1 MVAGIPGT
9 SISGLYY
16 ILLAFLMPVKEAY
29 LSCNGRSSMK
39 RWMHVALQ
47 MINAAGIIG
56 CIFGTGWVLSYL
68 IKKSQLMLHGQIP
81 QQVSSLMSLTSACAA
96 LAEKGSAGVCAPR
109 KESAKVT
116 GAAPGC
122 ATLGSASSQRRY
134 CSSSSRVGSASSS
147 VMSLPSGQARCA
159 QSWPVQGASHTQPRT
174 LSASQVSALFGSPP

>member
-47 MINAAGIIG
+47 MVNAAGIIG
-56 CIFGTGWVLSYL
+56 CIFGTGWVLSY
-68 IKKSQLMLHGQIP
+68 IIRKSQLMMHGQIP

-96 LAEKGSAGVCAPR
+96 LAILAV
-109 KESAKVT
+109 VLLVVLT
-116 GAAPGC
+116 
-122 ATLGSASSQRRY
+122 
-134 CSSSSRVGSASSS
+134 
-147 VMSLPSGQARCA
+147 MSLVMPKRPSRIANYTG
-159 QSWPVQGASHTQPRT
+159 G
-174 LSASQVSALFGSPP
+174 